1 MKLYRAATGL
11 REPAAGHA
19 LDCALWCH
27 PHTEST
33 TTSSNNKVD
42 RQFGEKLYWFITLW
56 KKGPVD
62 GAYAMVALRKRG
74 SRTTFILR
82 ILFEVS
88 ATKSGQR
95 PRSTKCRISNFSRI
109 SQVDA
114 SLYDPSRSKVHPGQ
128 GRAGGDEQGPD
139 MHAAPSA
146 HTEGRGWNMN
156 KIKYIES
163 VSKESADF
171 RQ

>member
-1 MKLYRAATGL
+1 MRSCIG
-11 REPAAGHA
+11 
-19 LDCALWCH
+19 
-27 PHTEST
+27 ST
-33 TTSSNNKVD
+33 
-42 RQFGEKLYWFITLW
+42 LL
-56 KKGPVD
+56 KKGPVG

-128 GRAGGDEQGPD
+128 GRAGVDEQGPD

-163 VSKESADF
+163 VSKESADLWTVIIGFIRTAARGDFVFERSF
-171 RQ
+171 RPRRTEKTQKSQRTLSI